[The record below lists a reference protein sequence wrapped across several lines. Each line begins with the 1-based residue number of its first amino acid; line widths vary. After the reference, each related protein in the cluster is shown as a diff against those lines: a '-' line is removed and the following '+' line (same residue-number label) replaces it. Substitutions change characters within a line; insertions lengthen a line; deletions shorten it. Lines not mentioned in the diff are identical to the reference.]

1 MAQEISQDKINKLQ
15 EIIANNRR
23 LCSPEGMSKI
33 NSSAKD
39 MKFDSEFNR
48 ISESPNTNNYTEPV
62 YNEETVKNS
71 KLPEAIKESMINHI
85 IRPKSDNILDSLTEG
100 ISTKQERPTVNET
113 PKEVI
118 KETYTPQNID
128 YNYIKY
134 IVTECISDYFK
145 KQPLNESNGLSKISL
160 SNGKIKLVDNKGN
173 VFSAQLVFEGNI
185 KDKKQK

>member
-48 ISESPNTNNYTEPV
+48 ISESTNINTNNYTEPV

-100 ISTKQERPTVNET
+100 ISIKQERPTVNET
-113 PKEVI
+113 
-118 KETYTPQNID
+118 YAPQNID